1 MRCGCIK
8 CMMEGVCHFVFCR
21 RGYSVKMAQLF
32 VWQFL
37 CCNLVETAGVCET
50 KDASK
55 MFVEKWMNDNN

>member
-1 MRCGCIK
+1 
-8 CMMEGVCHFVFCR
+8 
-21 RGYSVKMAQLF
+21 MAQLF

-55 MFVEKWMNDNN
+55 MFVEKWMITTKKRKEKKTYEL